1 MGVVERDRRRH
12 ERGGE
17 SSLTLS
23 GRRFAACVRL
33 TPLGEREMTDK
44 IPMTRPGY
52 DKLVKELEYLKT
64 TKRREIAVD
73 IAKARAFGDL
83 KENAEYD
90 AAKNSQAMNAKRVA
104 DIEDKLSR
112 VQIIDES
119 KIAGDQVFIGA
130 TVRLKDLKNEE
141 EFSYTIVTQDEANFD
156 EGKLSVTSPIAKGLL
171 GLKEGDAAEIKIP
184 AGTLKYKV
192 LKITR

>member
-1 MGVVERDRRRH
+1 
-12 ERGGE
+12 
-17 SSLTLS
+17 
-23 GRRFAACVRL
+23 
-33 TPLGEREMTDK
+33 MTDR
-44 IPMTRPGY
+44 IPMTRQGY

-156 EGKLSVTSPIAKGLL
+156 ECKLSVTSPIAKGLL

-184 AGTLKYKV
+184 AGTLHYKV
-192 LKITR
+192 LKISR